1 MDVSIGVMAYNEERN
16 MARLLRSL
24 TEQRLSE
31 ASIIEVFVV
40 SSGSTDRTDEI
51 VREWEK
57 KDGRIVLIPQASRQG
72 KASAINLFLE
82 AAHGE
87 VLVLESG
94 DTVPELDCV
103 ERLVAPFKDPTVGMT
118 GARPVPVDDDST
130 FMGFV
135 VHMLWRLHHELA
147 LKHPKLGEMVAFRNF
162 VKSIPTDTAVD
173 EASIEAIVD
182 HEGMRLAYAAEAIVR
197 NKGASTVGDFL
208 RQRRRIYAG
217 HLWLEANES
226 YEVSTKN
233 VGGILDVLFEDLEWR
248 PRTLLFTFG
257 GVFLEFVGRALGVFD
272 YHIRGRNPYT
282 WAVSES
288 TKDLE
293 ELDEPAPA
301 TKDGP

>member
-1 MDVSIGVMAYNEERN
+1 MAYNEERN
-16 MARLLRSL
+16 IGRLLRAL
-24 TEQRLSE
+24 VEQRLSRAE
-31 ASIIEVFVV
+31 IIEIFVV
-40 SSGSTDRTDEI
+40 SSGSTDGTDGI
-51 VREWEK
+51 VAEWE
-57 KDGRIVLIPQASRQG
+57 GRDPRITLIRQASRRG

-82 AAHGE
+82 RATGD
-87 VLVLESG
+87 VFVLESG
-94 DTVPELDCV
+94 DTVPAEDCV
-103 ERLVAPFKDPTVGMT
+103 ERLVAPFEDPGVGMT
-118 GARPVPVDDDST
+118 GARPVPVDDEST

-135 VHMLWRLHHELA
+135 VHMLWRLHHKLA
-147 LKHPKLGEMVAFRNF
+147 LRHPKLGEMVAFRNF
-162 VKSIPTDTAVD
+162 VTSIPTDTAVD
-173 EASIEAIVD
+173 EASIEAIVVQR
-182 HEGMRLAYAAEAIVR
+182 GLRLAYASDAVVR

-248 PRTLLFTFG
+248 PRTLLFTAG
-257 GVFLEFVGRALGVFD
+257 GVFLEFLGRMLGVFD

-293 ELDEPAPA
+293 ELDERTPDAEGRA
-301 TKDGP
+301 